1 MAIFGDFCMTRGRTS
16 RRVDVRMRCV
26 ESLLGQLSLMGHTLS
41 EAMLVDGDPR
51 LVEVRD
57 GVEVLRSKLM
67 ELHGDYSRG
76 GS

>member
-1 MAIFGDFCMTRGRTS
+1 MTRS
-16 RRVDVRMRCV
+16 RSTRRGDVRMRCV
-26 ESLLGQLSLMGHTLS
+26 ESLMGQLSLMGHTLS

-51 LVEVRD
+51 LAEVRD
-57 GVEVLRSKLM
+57 GLEALRAKLV

>member
-1 MAIFGDFCMTRGRTS
+1 
-16 RRVDVRMRCV
+16 MRCV

-57 GVEVLRSKLM
+57 GVEVLRSKLV